1 MHAHFYSFE
10 GAEEDVGEEFG
21 GGGSAEVD
29 DCFVGVGKE
38 SLAVEVF
45 EDFVETVFAG
55 ALEGVANEGGGPAE
69 EDAAETFFGEDGT
82 PGGDVG
88 FVDGGV
94 DLAATFYLKGREV
107 SWRYWPRKQVGD
119 LG

>member
-1 MHAHFYSFE
+1 MHADFYCFE
-10 GAEEDVGEEFG
+10 GAEEDVGDELSG
-21 GGGSAEVD
+21 GGGAEVD
-29 DCFVGVGKE
+29 DCFVGVGEE

-88 FVDGGV
+88 FVDAGV
-94 DLAATFYLKGREV
+94 DLAAAFHLKGREV
-107 SWRYWPRKQVGD
+107 SWCYWSRKQVGD
-119 LG
+119 LN

>member
-1 MHAHFYSFE
+1 MHAHFYSFK
-10 GAEEDVGEEFG
+10 GAEEDVGDEFG
-21 GGGSAEVD
+21 GGGGAEVD
-29 DCFVGVGKE
+29 DCFVGVGE
-38 SLAVEVF
+38 EPLAVEVF

-88 FVDGGV
+88 FVDVGV
-94 DLAATFYLKGREV
+94 DLAATFYLDEREIN
-107 SWRYWPRKQVGD
+107 WFHWTGKQVGD